1 MYYFTFY
8 IEQTTADGEPS
19 MKNVQKHNGKQYADA
34 AFFANCTTCTNGN
47 SYRMTSIELDE
58 QGCEQRYECFEHE
71 RTEAE

>member
-8 IEQTTADGEPS
+8 IEQTTEGGEPS
-19 MKNVQKHNGKQYADA
+19 MKNVQKHNGKTYADA
-34 AFFANCTTCTNGN
+34 AFFANCTTCTRGTA
-47 SYRMTSIELDE
+47 YRMTSIELDE

>member
-8 IEQTTADGEPS
+8 IEQTTEGGEPS

-34 AFFANCTTCTNGN
+34 AFFANCTTCTRGTA
-47 SYRMTSIELDE
+47 YRMTSIELDE